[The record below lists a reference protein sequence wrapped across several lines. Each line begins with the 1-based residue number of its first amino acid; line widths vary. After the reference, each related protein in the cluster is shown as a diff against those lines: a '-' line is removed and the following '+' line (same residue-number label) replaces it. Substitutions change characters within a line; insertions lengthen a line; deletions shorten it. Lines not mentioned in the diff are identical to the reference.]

1 MKKEIHPQMYD
12 VVYVDSSSG
21 AQFISTSTEKSEET
35 ATIDGKEYFV
45 IKVDIS
51 SDTHPFYTGK
61 QKLIDEAGRIE
72 KFEARRAKAVASS
85 KKPAKA
91 PKKADDSADDADG
104 SKEEPSATEKE
115 K

>member
-1 MKKEIHPQMYD
+1 MYD
-12 VVYVDSSSG
+12 VVYIDSSSG

-35 ATIDGKEYFV
+35 MTIDGKEYFV

-72 KFEARRAKAVASS
+72 KFEARRAKAEAGNPKGAPSGKVAA
-85 KKPAKA
+85 KKAPAK
-91 PKKADDSADDADG
+91 KKEIDSEEESSTAD
-104 SKEEPSATEKE
+104 K
-115 K
+115 